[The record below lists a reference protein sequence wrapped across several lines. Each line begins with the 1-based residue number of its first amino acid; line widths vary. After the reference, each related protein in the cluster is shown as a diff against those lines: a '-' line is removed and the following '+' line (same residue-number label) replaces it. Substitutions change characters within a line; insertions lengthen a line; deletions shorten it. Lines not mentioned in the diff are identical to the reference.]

1 MISSTIL
8 IFKLRLNF
16 FKLKTSYNRFASGPA
31 FFQVFLVKIS
41 PCQSEHKNVRAV
53 FSVTIPI
60 DQFGKSEQFLTSFQN
75 LILNDISSRH
85 FDHFWQFNGIG

>member
-1 MISSTIL
+1 
-8 IFKLRLNF
+8 
-16 FKLKTSYNRFASGPA
+16 
-31 FFQVFLVKIS
+31 
-41 PCQSEHKNVRAV
+41 VRDV

-85 FDHFWQFNGIG
+85 FDHFWQFHGIGQFKMIVDKYGDYVRKFMWQLCGCG